1 MKYSARN
8 LAKAVLKLLKN
19 NPEDQ
24 QKIVASFIVFCK
36 EKKLTH
42 LLPNVLQYLKIEIKN
57 ADDIE
62 TLKIFSA
69 TKLNDAIVKNIQ
81 KSCNSDAKSPTEVI
95 EDKNIVAGFTAYY
108 KNKIIDASLS
118 NNLRLLKNK
127 ITA

>member
-8 LAKAVLKLLKN
+8 LAKSLLKLIQ
-19 NPEDQ
+19 EDLGNQ
-24 QKIVASFIVFCK
+24 QKIIASFLDFCK

-42 LLPNVLQYLKIEIKN
+42 LLPNILHYLKIEIKN
-57 ADDIE
+57 DEDVK
-62 TLKIFSA
+62 TLKIFTA
-69 TKLNDAIVKNIQ
+69 TELSDDIIKNIQ
-81 KSCNSDAKSPTEVI
+81 KSCNSDTKSPAQI
-95 EDKNIVAGFTAYY
+95 IQDKNIIAGFTAYY